1 MNKLFTTTQISNL
14 NLRNRLVRSATAEK
28 MSDEKGYPRPA
39 LYNFYKELAAG
50 GVGLIITGH
59 MYIHSSGKCHLE
71 MNGVYSDEQIP
82 SLAKLAETIHQ
93 EGAKAVVQINHGGMQ
108 CSRESVQ
115 GTLAPS
121 DLNMERLTQPARAMN
136 TEEVWEMI
144 RAYGQAARRVKKA
157 GFDGVQLHGAHGYL
171 VNQFLSPFSNQR
183 QDRWGGSPDKRR
195 QFLRDVVKEV
205 RSQIGPDFPL
215 LIKLGLADGVEGGMS
230 LEEGLETVSEL
241 ESLGINALEISGG
254 IGGGEISNTR
264 AGVKVGK
271 NEAYFLDWAVR
282 ARQVTSLPILLVGGF
297 RSREKMEEVLE
308 AGSADFISMCR
319 PLICEPD
326 LPHRLEQGEQ
336 QYSICISANRCF
348 PEEIGLGV
356 ACRCPVNRSLRE
368 NQ

>member
-1 MNKLFTTTQISNL
+1 MNKLFTPAKIAAL
-14 NLRNRLVRSATAEK
+14 ELRNRLVRSATAEK
-28 MSDEKGYPRPA
+28 MADENGFPRPE
-39 LYNFYKELAAG
+39 LYAFYKELACG
-50 GVGLIITGH
+50 GVGLIISGH
-59 MYIHSSGKCHLE
+59 MYIHPSGKCHLE
-71 MNGVYSDEQIP
+71 MCGIHRDELVP
-82 SLAKLAETIHQ
+82 SMAKLAEVSHQ
-93 EGAKAVVQINHGGMQ
+93 AGAKVVVQINHGGMQ

-121 DLNMERLTQPARAMN
+121 DLNMERLTQPARAMS

-144 RAYGQAARRVKKA
+144 KAYGQAARRVKEA

-171 VNQFLSPFSNQR
+171 ISQFLSPYTNQR

-205 RSQIGPDFPL
+205 RSQIGPDFLL

-230 LEEGLETVSEL
+230 LDEGLETVSEL
-241 ESLGINALEISGG
+241 ENIGINALEISGG
-254 IGGGEISNTR
+254 IGGGEVSNVL

-271 NEAYFLDWAVR
+271 NEAYFLDWAVK

-297 RSREKMEEVLE
+297 RSCEKMETVLKS
-308 AGSADFISMCR
+308 GSADFISMCR

-326 LPHRLEQGEQ
+326 LPRRLEQGLQ
-336 QYSICISANRCF
+336 KRSICISGNRCF
-348 PEEIGLGV
+348 PESTGLGV
-356 ACRCPVNRSLRE
+356 ACRCPVNRDLRE